1 MGSCLRK
8 FLIHS
13 PAEGGDVSTSSGVPI
28 IAKEVTRN
36 DTAELVIAPSHFKF
50 SLIGVGENKI
60 NNFAAEPSSRD
71 AAFSHLMKKGCEYD
85 CKLFAWPSPEL

>member
-8 FLIHS
+8 FLINS

-28 IAKEVTRN
+28 IAEEVTRN
-36 DTAELVIAPSHFKF
+36 ATAELVIAPSHFKF
-50 SLIGVGENKI
+50 SNKI

-71 AAFSHLMKKGCEYD
+71 AAFSHLMKKRCECD